1 MLAAIPKVPDSVAVD
16 HLRPLMLTEC
26 LRKIWT
32 SIPLRKI
39 QRVWEEEDIL
49 STQQHGFRP
58 GRGTES
64 AILHVINLISA
75 AHHNKESIF
84 TTFWDITRA
93 FDSVSK
99 NVLKASWIRLGVPED
114 IANWFVS
121 MDMGGGVI
129 PRSPE
134 ASEEI
139 RREYPTLFEHIQNN
153 PEWLAFFTTLRGC
166 SQGDPTSPSNWTAFF
181 DILLRALTQVE
192 ATPSFFHP
200 SHGVAAPGSDSAYA
214 DDLATLSRTKEGLQ
228 IKMDIVSAFASI
240 FGLTINIKKLC
251 QITFYRRL
259 SHLNKE
265 RKKGLTNVYLNF
277 S

>member
-1 MLAAIPKVPDSVAVD
+1 M
-16 HLRPLMLTEC
+16 
-26 LRKIWT
+26 
-32 SIPLRKI
+32 
-39 QRVWEEEDIL
+39 WEEEDIL

-114 IANWFVS
+114 IAHWFVS

-139 RREYPTLFEHIQNN
+139 RQNIPRSLSIYRITRN
-153 PEWLAFFTTLRGC
+153 G
-166 SQGDPTSPSNWTAFF
+166 SPSSPHYGDA
-181 DILLRALTQVE
+181 VK
-192 ATPSFFHP
+192 ATP
-200 SHGVAAPGSDSAYA
+200 
-214 DDLATLSRTKEGLQ
+214 LARRIGLHSL
-228 IKMDIVSAFASI
+228 I
-240 FGLTINIKKLC
+240 
-251 QITFYRRL
+251 Y
-259 SHLNKE
+259 
-265 RKKGLTNVYLNF
+265 Y
-277 S
+277 